1 MLVIP
6 LERLAFIIAKAR
18 EFDAEVPIEPDAATG
33 SDPPDDDERQVL
45 LDTPDNPTEQEL
57 RDAIGGLGI
66 LERQELLALMWLGRG
81 DYDADGWSE
90 TLREAAEATIANV
103 TDYLVGTPLLGDYLE
118 EGADAPRFRA
128 RLASCAL
135 CRHVGIAARGSATP
149 GACAGD
155 LSFRVQRR
163 VAIVWRPPSAGAG
176 RDRIPRRL
184 GGGKEAVSQAR

>member
-118 EGADAPRFRA
+118 EGADALGLSLQDFE
-128 RLASCAL
+128 
-135 CRHVGIAARGSATP
+135 RG
-149 GACAGD
+149 
-155 LSFRVQRR
+155 
-163 VAIVWRPPSAGAG
+163 
-176 RDRIPRRL
+176 
-184 GGGKEAVSQAR
+184 

>member
-57 RDAIGGLGI
+57 RDAIDGLGV
-66 LERQELLALMWLGRG
+66 LERQEVLALMWLGRG
-81 DYDADGWSE
+81 DYDVESWPEA
-90 TLREAAEATIANV
+90 LRQAGDSTNQNL

-118 EGADAPRFRA
+118 EA
-128 RLASCAL
+128 ASAL
-135 CRHVGIAARGSATP
+135 GLSLEDFERG
-149 GACAGD
+149 
-155 LSFRVQRR
+155 
-163 VAIVWRPPSAGAG
+163 
-176 RDRIPRRL
+176 
-184 GGGKEAVSQAR
+184 